1 MTSSAGGTSSAS
13 GTNSSAGGTNGVKR
27 LGYSGLRLATLHPH
41 VYYAVAAVDALVF
54 TVLGLIVMLRSV
66 GGGIA
71 IIACG
76 LIAAGFAAW
85 PAWWSE
91 QHPQLAA
98 EYVGQ
103 RRERSQRM
111 ARRHPLYFIVL
122 LPIVLGVDAAL
133 RWHASSGDAAHH
145 GIWSWIVPAGIGL
158 VGGGIAGTAL
168 VVRARRAKPT
178 ER

>member
-1 MTSSAGGTSSAS
+1 MTY
-13 GTNSSAGGTNGVKR
+13 SAGGTNSAGGAGGVKR
-27 LGYSGLRLATLHPH
+27 FGYSGFRLATLHPH
-41 VYYAVAAVDALVF
+41 VYYAVAAVDAIVF

-76 LIAAGFAAW
+76 LVAAGFAAW

-122 LPIVLGVDAAL
+122 LPIVLAVDMAL
-133 RWHASSGDAAHH
+133 RWHAGSNNDIAHH
-145 GIWSWIVPAGIGL
+145 GLWSWIVPAVIGL

-178 ER
+178 HG